1 MYVLE
6 AKATSE
12 RGNEMLIVTDL
23 SIPTSIH
30 LDLCPVGKDK
40 ILDDADEDV
49 RVRTDDGRS
58 RHVFYQNCLS

>member
-1 MYVLE
+1 MLE
-6 AKATSE
+6 AKATSK

-23 SIPTSIH
+23 SIPPDLH

-49 RVRTDDGRS
+49 RTTGDRRMYFIKIVS
-58 RHVFYQNCLS
+58 VE